1 MTATLEERTTRR
13 LSVFQRLAGWAY
25 RRRWLALAL
34 WVVVLAGVTVGSQVL
49 GNDYRNDFSL
59 PGTESQRALDVLK
72 RESPAQAGA
81 TVQIVMEN
89 GDGLNGDGTR
99 ARVEQMLAEVRG
111 LPHVVAVTGPYVAVS
126 PDGTVGYATVTLD
139 GTAEE
144 VPAPAVRE
152 LISTARAA
160 EGDGLRVEL
169 SGDPV
174 RNAEESEGGAAE
186 GIGLL
191 AALVIL
197 VLLFGSRL
205 AASLPIVIAVCAVGT
220 ALGFTVLASH
230 AATVADFTAPLMLLV
245 GLGVG
250 IDYALLVFS
259 RYRSELV
266 DGTPRDEAVTRALD
280 TAGRTVFFAGCT
292 VIVALLGLVLLGL
305 GSLQG
310 VAVAMAL
317 TVLMTMLAALT
328 LLPALLALFGGRIER
343 SVRRR
348 AEKRE
353 ARGRRP
359 DGAGWRRLSDAVR
372 RRRWSAVVVPT
383 LAMVA
388 LAAPAVNL
396 QLGFADAG
404 NDAPGSTS
412 RQAYDL
418 LAKGFGP
425 GYNGPLIVV
434 VEGGDA
440 AAARAA
446 QEALGEAD
454 GVAAVVPQT
463 GEGAGPITLVVLPDS
478 KPQDPATGDLVNRL
492 RSDVLPPVEAQTG
505 ATFLVGGST
514 AAVVDYSDAVASR
527 LPLFVLVVVGVSM
540 LLLLLVFRSV
550 LVPIKAAVLNLLS
563 VAAAMGVIT
572 LVFQEGMFGVAPG
585 PIEAYVPVMI
595 FAIVFG
601 LSMDY
606 EVFLLARMHEE
617 WMRRGDAS
625 AAVREGLATT
635 GKVVTAA
642 AAIMIVVFGAFLFS
656 PDRMLQQFGL
666 GLAVAVLVDAL
677 VIRCLI
683 LPGVMHLLGTSAWWL
698 PGRLARRLPRVAL
711 EHT

>member
-1 MTATLEERTTRR
+1 MTATLDERATAR

-34 WVVVLAGVTVGSQVL
+34 WVVALAGVTAGSQVL
-49 GNDYRNDFSL
+49 GDDYRNDFSL

-81 TVQIVMEN
+81 TVQIVMES
-89 GDGLNGDGTR
+89 DGGLAQEGTR
-99 ARVEQMLAEVRG
+99 ARVERMLADVRG
-111 LPHVVAVTGPYVAVS
+111 LPHVTGVAGPYVAVS

-139 GTAEE
+139 GVAEQ
-144 VPAPAVRE
+144 VPAPAVRD
-152 LISTARAA
+152 LISTAQAA
-160 EGDGLRVEL
+160 EGDGLRIEL

-197 VLLFGSRL
+197 VLLFGSLL
-205 AASLPIVIAVCAVGT
+205 AASLPIVIAVFAVGT
-220 ALGFTVLASH
+220 ALGLTVLASH
-230 AATVADFTAPLMLLV
+230 VATVADFTAPLMLLV

-359 DGAGWRRLSDAVR
+359 DGEGWRRLSNAVE
-372 RRRWSAVVVPT
+372 RWRWLAVVVPT
-383 LAMVA
+383 VAMLA

-418 LAKGFGP
+418 LADGFGP

-440 AAARAA
+440 TAARAA
-446 QEALGEAD
+446 QEALGDAK
-454 GVAAVVPQT
+454 GVAAVVPQD
-463 GEGAGPITLVVLPDS
+463 GAGSGPTTLIVLPDS
-478 KPQDPATGDLVNRL
+478 KPQDEATGDLVNRL
-492 RSDVLPPVEAQTG
+492 RADVLPPVEAQTG
-505 ATFLVGGST
+505 ATLLVGGST

-527 LPLFVLVVVGVSM
+527 LPLFVLVVVGLSM

-563 VAAAMGVIT
+563 VAAAMGVMT

-656 PDRMLQQFGL
+656 PERMLQQFGL

-683 LPGVMHLLGTSAWWL
+683 LPGVMHLLGRSAWWL
-698 PGRLARRLPRVAL
+698 PGWLGRRLPQVAL
-711 EHT
+711 EHG

>member
-1 MTATLEERTTRR
+1 MTPTTEERATSR
-13 LSVFQRLAGWAY
+13 LSVFQRLAAWAY
-25 RRRWLALAL
+25 RRRWLALVL
-34 WVVVLAGVTVGSQVL
+34 WVVVLAGVTAGSQVL

-59 PGTESQRALDVLK
+59 PGTESQRALDVLQ
-72 RESPAQAGA
+72 RESPGQAGA
-81 TVQIVMEN
+81 TVQIVMES
-89 GDGLNGDGTR
+89 DGGLEQGGTR
-99 ARVEQMLAEVRG
+99 ARVERMLAEVRG
-111 LPHVVAVTGPYVAVS
+111 LPHVTAVAGPYVAVS
-126 PDGTVGYATVTLD
+126 PAGTIGYASVTLD
-139 GTAEE
+139 GAAEQ

-152 LISTARAA
+152 LIDAARAA
-160 EGDGLRVEL
+160 GGNGLRVEL
-169 SGDPV
+169 SGDAV
-174 RNAEESEGGAAE
+174 RNAEESEGGPAE
-186 GIGLL
+186 GIGIL

-197 VLLFGSRL
+197 VLLFGSLL
-205 AASLPIVIAVCAVGT
+205 AASLPIVIAVFAVGT

-230 AATVADFTAPLMLLV
+230 VATIADFTAPLMLLV

-259 RYRSELV
+259 RYRAELV
-266 DGTPRDEAVTRALD
+266 DGTPRDRAVDRALD

-343 SVRRR
+343 SVLRR
-348 AEKRE
+348 AGKRR

-359 DGAGWRRLSDAVR
+359 DGAGWRRLSDAVE
-372 RRRWSAVVVPT
+372 RRRWLAVVVPT
-383 LAMVA
+383 LATLA
-388 LAAPAVNL
+388 LAAPALNI

-412 RQAYDL
+412 REAYDL
-418 LAKGFGP
+418 LVKGFGP

-440 AAARAA
+440 TAVGAARQALSGAA
-446 QEALGEAD
+446 
-454 GVAAVVPQT
+454 GVAAVVPQV
-463 GEGAGPITLVVLPDS
+463 GDGVSTLIVLPDS
-478 KPQDPATGDLVNRL
+478 KPQDKATGDLVSRL
-492 RSDVLPPVEAQTG
+492 RRDVLPPVEAQTG
-505 ATFLVGGST
+505 ATLLVGGST

-540 LLLLLVFRSV
+540 LLLLIVFRSV
-550 LVPIKAAVLNLLS
+550 LIPVKAAVLNLLS
-563 VAAAMGVIT
+563 VAAAMGVMT

-617 WMRRGDAS
+617 WIRRGDAP

-656 PDRMLQQFGL
+656 PERMLQQFGL

-677 VIRCLI
+677 IIRCLI
-683 LPGVMHLLGTSAWWL
+683 LPGVMHILGRSAWWL
-698 PGRLARRLPRVAL
+698 PKGLARRLPRVAL